1 MNRFFFFNDTA
12 TTEIYTL
19 SLHDALP
26 ISDLLAAVES
36 GQVAG
41 AAIDVWTEEPP
52 KSDVVRRL
60 VAHPAV
66 VVTPHLGANSAEAQV
81 NVALDV
87 ARQLV
92 AFRDGALVEYAV
104 NIPVGDV
111 GALEEMRPFLALAD
125 RLGRFSVQLDPE
137 HLSSVEVK
145 VAGGPRPGGPQP
157 PAPAPPGGPP
167 APGMAGAPDPPQPPP
182 ASPPARGGPPRT

>member
-1 MNRFFFFNDTA
+1 MMTA
-12 TTEIYTL
+12 RELAITKRGVRLVNCARGGIINE
-19 SLHDALP
+19 A
-26 ISDLLAAVES
+26 DLLAALES

-137 HLSSVEVK
+137 HLASVEVE
-145 VAGGPRPGGPQP
+145 VAGARAPRVARLDCPLLAVLRACSWSGCTPGDAITPYHF
-157 PAPAPPGGPP
+157 
-167 APGMAGAPDPPQPPP
+167 
-182 ASPPARGGPPRT
+182 PRS